1 MHEHHEIIGLTR
13 YVEAEK
19 DTKQGVVYYKGEP
32 IHPKVID
39 EVDEAKPDEVKMRE
53 LLDQALEDRDNLVN
67 IHDFKV
73 VPVRRSEKG
82 ALPHFRVNDGNYQ
95 EKLFAL
101 GVTLHDRFRDLM
113 YNKLQ
118 TEGSDWFRS
127 SVSFDGMDKFQYG
140 SCDKETMLEGYRP
153 DITVSHLD
161 ASVKGKI
168 ALEVINSSPPSEGKK
183 EALSEANHIILRLN
197 IKAYAESC
205 AQDGF
210 DPTDRDLKQF
220 ILDRRFRL
228 PRTAD
233 RSRLQSV
240 VLVWVDLIAAQ
251 EKVRAYM
258 KRQDLLWHEDYT
270 REKRQQ
276 IMREEAIMHKCG
288 SCEFKYPC
296 PYAYSPKCGPGYTFL
311 NASDNASDRDFRG

>member
-1 MHEHHEIIGLTR
+1 MQFERHVT
-13 YVEAEK
+13 AER

-39 EVDEAKPDEVKMRE
+39 EVNEKNPDEVKMRE

-67 IHDFKV
+67 VHDFKV

-82 ALPHFRVNDGNYQ
+82 ALPHFRVNDPNYQ

-113 YNKLQ
+113 YDKLQ

-153 DITVSHLD
+153 DITVSHRD
-161 ASVKGKI
+161 GSVKGKI

-183 EALSEANHIILRLN
+183 EALAEANHIILRLN

-205 AQDGF
+205 ALDGF
-210 DPTDRDLKQF
+210 NPTDSEIEQF
-220 ILDRRFRL
+220 ILERRFRL

-240 VLVWVDLIAAQ
+240 VLVWVDLLAAQ

-258 KRQDLLWHEDYT
+258 QRQDRLWYEDYT
-270 REKRQQ
+270 REKRQR

-296 PYAYSPKCGPGYTFL
+296 PYAYSPKCGPGYTYL
-311 NASDNASDRDFRG
+311 NASDRASDNASDRDFRG